1 LSIISVNNIYKFV
14 AVALLSFQTT
24 YSNKIDGSVH
34 SPNGNIS
41 VELLLVKGTPIYNIY
56 FKDKPVIKNNRLG
69 LIRKDADFSTNL
81 RLVSISPIEKVDENY
96 RLLNGKRKECHYR
109 ANRKV
114 FHYINIDGK
123 NIDLIYQV
131 SNDGIAFR
139 YLFPE
144 ESVGIKYIT
153 NELTCFNFAE
163 NTSAWI
169 QPIAPAKSG
178 WNSSNPSFEEYYH
191 RSTVK
196 ELPNHEP
203 GWTLPALFKSGNFW
217 ISITETAPD
226 HDYCGSRL
234 MHDSLSTVLK
244 IGFPQQL
251 EVHSGSALNPES
263 KLPWHTP
270 WRIITIGDNLG
281 TILESTLGTDLAK
294 PCVLDDISFI
304 KPGRSAWSWVLLKD
318 DSTIYPVQKK
328 FIDYASEM
336 GWEYCLIDADWDRKI
351 GYEKIAD
358 LCRYA
363 KSKNVGITVWYNSA
377 GDWNTTPYTPRDKML
392 TKESRE
398 KEFKI
403 LKELGVKSVKVD
415 FFGGEGQS
423 VMSYYQDILSD
434 AARYG
439 FMVDFH
445 GCTYP
450 RGLHRTYPNLITMEG
465 IRGFE
470 FVTFEQAN
478 ADSEASHCTIIP
490 FTRNL
495 FDPMDFTPVCFN
507 EVPNIRRKTTN
518 SFELALSV
526 LFQSGIQHFA
536 EVPAGME
543 KVPVEVKDVLSKIP
557 AAWDETKFIEGYPG
571 EYVVLARRKDNV
583 WYIAGINGMKT
594 DKNLELDINSIG
606 KIKEGLLISCG
617 ENNRS
622 FKMWKKDPDASQPL
636 KILLKGNDGFLMRV
650 ENK

>member
-1 LSIISVNNIYKFV
+1 LPIISINKFNILV
-14 AVALLSFQTT
+14 AVALLSFQAA
-24 YSNKIDGSVH
+24 YSNKIDRRVH

-41 VELLLVKGTPIYNIY
+41 VELQLVKGTPIYNIY
-56 FKDKPVIKNNRLG
+56 FKDKPVITGNRLG

-81 RLVSISPIEKVDENY
+81 RLGSVSPIEKVEDNY
-96 RLLNGKRKECHYR
+96 KLLNGKRKECRYR

-114 FHYINIDGK
+114 FHFLNIDGK
-123 NIDLIYQV
+123 KVDLIYQV

-139 YLFPE
+139 YFFPE
-144 ESVGIKYIT
+144 KSAGIKYIT

-163 NTSAWI
+163 NTIAWI

-178 WNSSNPSFEEYYH
+178 WNSSNPSFEEYYYQCNV
-191 RSTVK
+191 T
-196 ELPNHEP
+196 ELPNRKP
-203 GWTLPALFKSGNFW
+203 GWTIPALFKSGKFW

-226 HDYCGSRL
+226 HDYCGGRL
-234 MHDSLSTVLK
+234 VHDTLSTVLK
-244 IGFPQQL
+244 IGFPQQA

-263 KLPWHTP
+263 KLPWYTP
-270 WRIITIGDNLG
+270 WRIITIGDNLS
-281 TILESTLGTDLAK
+281 TISESTLGTDLAK
-294 PCVLDDISFI
+294 PCVLDDIAFI

-363 KSKNVGITVWYNSA
+363 KSKNIGITVWYNSA

-403 LKELGVKSVKVD
+403 LKEIGVKSVKVD

-423 VMSYYQDILSD
+423 VMSYYQDILTD

-478 ADSEASHCTIIP
+478 ADSEISHSTIIP

-495 FDPMDFTPVCFN
+495 FDPMDFTPVCFS
-507 EVPNIRRKTTN
+507 EVPNIERKTTN

-536 EVPAGME
+536 EVPAGLA
-543 KVPVEVKDVLSKIP
+543 KVPVEVKDILSKIP
-557 AAWDETKFIEGYPG
+557 VTWDETKFIEGYPG
-571 EYVVLARRKDNV
+571 EYAVLARRKENV
-583 WYIAGINGMKT
+583 WYIAGINGKKT
-594 DKNLELDINSIG
+594 DKKLELDISFIDKMN
-606 KIKEGLLISCG
+606 EGLLISCG

-622 FKMWKKDPDASQPL
+622 FKIENRDFDTSQPL
-636 KILLKGNDGFLMRV
+636 KIILNGNDGFLFRI
-650 ENK
+650 NIK